1 MADWDLVVIGGGAA
15 GLSAAAAAA
24 GIDLSCLVIDRAG
37 GGGELMNLGPLHEC
51 GEALTGPDLAAR
63 LLEEAVTA
71 GAELAIG
78 EALGLVPDG
87 AGWRVSTDDGPH
99 RARAVILATG
109 LAPGTL
115 GLHGEDG
122 FAGRGLSHCA
132 ACDGPLYRGQPVV
145 VAGADR
151 WAQQEARELAA
162 IASEVTFVSQ
172 GDAPTPEAAAFAV
185 IRGRI
190 VALEGV
196 SGLEAVLVQPDEGG
210 APRRL
215 PAQAVF
221 VQTARRPALG
231 FAPETLTRDA
241 TGHLVTDAT
250 LQTNLPGLFAAGDV
264 RAGTPRT
271 LAAAMADGRGAA
283 ESVRAALAPLGAPL
297 GKDAE

>member
-1 MADWDLVVIGGGAA
+1 MADWGVVVIGGGAA
-15 GLSAAAAAA
+15 GLSAAAAAT
-24 GIDLSCLVIDRAG
+24 GMGLSCLVIDRAG

-51 GEALTGPDLAAR
+51 DEALTGPDLATR

-78 EALGLVPDG
+78 EVTGLAPDG

-99 RARAVILATG
+99 RARAVVLASG

-115 GLHGEDG
+115 GLDSEDG

-162 IASEVTFVSQ
+162 IASEVTLVSQ
-172 GDAPTPEAAAFAV
+172 QDAPPAGAEAFAV

-196 SGLEAVLVQPDEGG
+196 SGLEAVLVQLNDGG
-210 APRRL
+210 TPRRL
-215 PAQAVF
+215 PAQAIF
-221 VQTARRPALG
+221 VQTDRRPALG
-231 FAPETLTRDA
+231 FAPETLARDA

-250 LQTNLPGLFAAGDV
+250 LQTSLPGLFAAGDV

-271 LAAAMADGRGAA
+271 LAAAMADGRNAA
-283 ESVRAALAPLGAPL
+283 ASVRAALCTL
-297 GKDAE
+297 GKRAD